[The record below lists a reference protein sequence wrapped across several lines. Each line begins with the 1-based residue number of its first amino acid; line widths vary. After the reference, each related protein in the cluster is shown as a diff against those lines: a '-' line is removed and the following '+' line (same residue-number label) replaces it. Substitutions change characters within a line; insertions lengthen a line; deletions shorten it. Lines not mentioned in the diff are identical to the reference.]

1 MMMMIIIVIIIIIIT
16 YNKSTFFSAPIFTE
30 PTNAVE
36 SHALM
41 YFFLYGASA
50 RLGRDSVRLHWTS
63 DQPDAETSTRQQT
76 TLTKETDIQALRGVR
91 TRNPSKRKE
100 SQTHTFAATGI
111 GLIS

>member
-50 RLGRDSVRLHWTS
+50 RLQFMPSHFEASRTYS
-63 DQPDAETSTRQQT
+63 DVTR
-76 TLTKETDIQALRGVR
+76 
-91 TRNPSKRKE
+91 
-100 SQTHTFAATGI
+100 
-111 GLIS
+111 